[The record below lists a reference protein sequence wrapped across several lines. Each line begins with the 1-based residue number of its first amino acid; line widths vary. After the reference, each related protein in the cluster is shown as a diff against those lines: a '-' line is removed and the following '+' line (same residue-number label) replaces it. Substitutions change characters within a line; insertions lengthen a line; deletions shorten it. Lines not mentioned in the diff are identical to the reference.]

1 MIGKIRKGR
10 SFSGCIRY
18 VTQKD
23 DAEIIASEGVL
34 LGTAEEMA
42 RSFRW
47 QCLLNP
53 DVAKPVGHI
62 ALSFKPEDAPR
73 LTDAFMAR
81 LAEEYLELM
90 GIRNTQFIVVRHHGT
105 DNPHCH
111 IVFNRVDFDGKVISD
126 SNDFRRN
133 EKVTKMLKDK
143 YSLTYSEGK
152 QSVKT
157 EKLHASEKVKYE
169 IYRAVKGKYSI
180 NSLVY
185 WVTYV
190 HNVVYSFYRSMIY
203 CYINSTQR
211 CAGSIVIDI
220 IPTNGADKRKF
231 FPFAPYF
238 PVTNVIKRYF
248 YPYFPAIIGIKGYSF
263 PYFPYLS
270 GIMKI
275 KTALYSL
282 FSRLDWHKTVV
293 FPCLGE
299 IYEGIRSLSWEIP
312 VT

>member
-1 MIGKIRKGR
+1 MQKIKSETFIFCFGARGKNGLHARLLRGIRPKGVEIVR
-10 SFSGCIRY
+10 KTGRFSLATCP
-18 VTQKD
+18 
-23 DAEIIASEGVL
+23 
-34 LGTAEEMA
+34 
-42 RSFRW
+42 FF
-47 QCLLNP
+47 
-53 DVAKPVGHI
+53 PVG
-62 ALSFKPEDAPR
+62 LLK
-73 LTDAFMAR
+73 
-81 LAEEYLELM
+81 
-90 GIRNTQFIVVRHHGT
+90 
-105 DNPHCH
+105 
-111 IVFNRVDFDGKVISD
+111 
-126 SNDFRRN
+126 N
-133 EKVTKMLKDK
+133 ECGAWLKI
-143 YSLTYSEGK
+143 
-152 QSVKT
+152 QC
-157 EKLHASEKVKYE
+157 
-169 IYRAVKGKYSI
+169 KYSI

>member
-1 MIGKIRKGR
+1 MQKIKSETFIFCFGARGKNGLHARLLRGIRP
-10 SFSGCIRY
+10 
-18 VTQKD
+18 
-23 DAEIIASEGVL
+23 EGV
-34 LGTAEEMA
+34 EIA
-42 RSFRW
+42 RKTVRFSLATCPFF
-47 QCLLNP
+47 
-53 DVAKPVGHI
+53 PVG
-62 ALSFKPEDAPR
+62 LLK
-73 LTDAFMAR
+73 
-81 LAEEYLELM
+81 
-90 GIRNTQFIVVRHHGT
+90 
-105 DNPHCH
+105 
-111 IVFNRVDFDGKVISD
+111 
-126 SNDFRRN
+126 N
-133 EKVTKMLKDK
+133 ECGAWLK
-143 YSLTYSEGK
+143 S
-152 QSVKT
+152 
-157 EKLHASEKVKYE
+157 
-169 IYRAVKGKYSI
+169 KYSI